1 MMRWLLILACC
12 VAAGA
17 AEPDPAL
24 VLLRASIRA
33 RVHAASLPNYTCVQ
47 TVTRDFY
54 RAKVQ
59 GPAKT
64 CEAVLEQRQHPLED
78 PGVQLILTDRLR
90 LDVTL
95 TSQGEIYSWVGA
107 SKFED
112 AGINA
117 VVHQGPI
124 STGSFG
130 AMLAIVFAQ
139 DPKTFQ
145 YRGTTQ
151 QDGRTL
157 LEYSFQE
164 PGADSRYKVRTRDS
178 WVNSGYSGSVQVDPQ
193 TNEVARLTVQ
203 TDALPPAAGTCQIT
217 SNMEFHMV
225 RIGDSAFPLPKQER
239 QRFVDG
245 NGDEVENI
253 TTFGSCREYRG
264 ESTITFLPAP
274 DAAVG
279 DSAGST
285 AALPAGV
292 PAGLPFSFEL
302 TTPLS
307 ADIAAGGDAFSGRLV
322 SALRVKGKTIAPAYA
337 VVEGRLLRVEMRRV
351 APPSATFVL
360 KLRTVEVGGVKIPL
374 AAVRDFRRMPLQGRR
389 RAQLLMPYRWEE
401 NSGVLQVRGEHAVM
415 KAGTRSDW
423 VTK

>member
-1 MMRWLLILACC
+1 MRWLLILACC

-17 AEPDPAL
+17 ADSDPAL
-24 VLLRASIRA
+24 VLLRASIKA
-33 RVHAASLPNYTCVQ
+33 RVRAATLPNYTCVQ

-54 RAKVQ
+54 REKVQ
-59 GPAKT
+59 GQAKT
-64 CEAVLEQRQHPLED
+64 CGALLEARQHPLED
-78 PGVQLILTDRLR
+78 AGIQLILTDRLR

-95 TSQGEIYSWVGA
+95 TSHGEIYSWVGA

-112 AGINA
+112 SGINA
-117 VVHQGPI
+117 VVQQGPI

-145 YRGTTQ
+145 YLGTTQ

-164 PGADSRYKVRTRDS
+164 PEADSRYKVKTRDS
-178 WVNSGYSGSVQVDPQ
+178 WINSGYSGSVVVDPQ

-203 TDALPPAAGTCQIT
+203 TEPLPPAAGTCQIT

-225 RIGDSAFPLPKQER
+225 RIGDSAFPLPKQGR

-253 TTFGSCREYRG
+253 TTFGGCREYRG
-264 ESTITFLPAP
+264 ESTITFLPSP
-274 DAAVG
+274 EAAG
-279 DSAGST
+279 GNSPERT
-285 AALPAGV
+285 AALPAAV
-292 PAGLPFSFEL
+292 AAGLPFTFEL

-307 ADIAAGGDAFSGRLV
+307 ADIAAGGDPFSGRLV
-322 SALRVKGKTIAPAYA
+322 SALRVKGKTIAPAHA
-337 VVEGRLLRVEMRRV
+337 LVEGRLLRVDIRRV
-351 APPSATFVL
+351 APQSATFVL

-374 AAVRDFRRMPLQGRR
+374 AAVRDFRRLPLQGRR
-389 RAQLLMPYRWEE
+389 RAQLLLPYRWEE
-401 NSGVLQVRGEHAVM
+401 DSGVLQVRGEHAVM
-415 KAGTRSDW
+415 RAGTRSDW